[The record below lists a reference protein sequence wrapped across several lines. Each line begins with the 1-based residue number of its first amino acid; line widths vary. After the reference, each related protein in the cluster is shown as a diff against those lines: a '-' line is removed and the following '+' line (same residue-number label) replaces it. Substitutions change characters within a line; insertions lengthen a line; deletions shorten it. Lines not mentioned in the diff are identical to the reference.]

1 MSETASQTVPAER
14 TGQPWRR
21 VMTARDRGERHRAAT
36 PLELFFDLCF
46 VVAVAQG
53 AGELHHSLAEGHFAH
68 GLIGYSIVFF
78 SIWWA
83 WVNFTWFASAYDTD
97 DVPYRLLTLLQIGGV
112 LVLAAGIPAAF
123 ERYSF
128 TTVVIGYVI
137 MRVAMVAQ
145 WARVAREYPAGRP
158 TALRYAVGIGVCQV
172 GWVIRLALP
181 QPWGWIVL
189 GVLAAAEL
197 AVPAW
202 AELRGPPTSWHPGH
216 INERYGL
223 FALIVLGESVAAAT
237 IAVQAAITDQGSS
250 ASLLVLAGGGL
261 LLVFGLWW
269 SYFKHEVTEVLRS
282 STSSVFI
289 WAYGQ
294 YGILAAIAAVG
305 AGLQVAAQT
314 VGHTTHL
321 SPTGAAYTVAVPV
334 AVFVLLTGAVH
345 AWIGQRGHLNQRYLI
360 TVSVLILLTPLAT
373 GLLSL
378 SVVVVVLGLLVASLV
393 IASVTLAHRTMPRTD
408 QQASFR
414 SANPTM

>member
-1 MSETASQTVPAER
+1 
-14 TGQPWRR
+14 
-21 VMTARDRGERHRAAT
+21 MTARDPGERHRAAA

-53 AGELHHSLAEGHFAH
+53 AGELHHSLAEGQLAH
-68 GLIGYSIVFF
+68 ALVGYLVVFF
-78 SIWWA
+78 GIWWA

-97 DVPYRLLTLLQIGGV
+97 DVPYRLLTLLQIGGA
-112 LVLAAGIPAAF
+112 LVIAAGIPAAF
-123 ERYSF
+123 EHYNF

-145 WARVAREYPAGRP
+145 WARVARQHPAGRP
-158 TALRYAVGIGVCQV
+158 TALRYAVGIAACQI
-172 GWVIRLALP
+172 GWVLRLALP
-181 QPWGWIVL
+181 QPWGWIGF

-216 INERYGL
+216 ISERYGL

-237 IAVQAAITDQGSS
+237 IAVQSASTDHGSS
-250 ASLLVLAGGGL
+250 VALLVLAAGGL

-269 SYFKHEVTEVLRS
+269 SYFKHEATQVLRRS
-282 STSSVFI
+282 VRVVFI
-289 WAYGQ
+289 WAYAQ

-305 AGLQVAAQT
+305 AGLQVAVETAT
-314 VGHTTHL
+314 HATHL
-321 SPTGAAYTVAVPV
+321 SPTGAASTVAVPV
-334 AVFVLLTGAVH
+334 AVFVLLAGGVQ
-345 AWIGQRGHLNQRYLI
+345 AWIGQRSPLKQRYLVA
-360 TVSVLILLTPLAT
+360 VSVLILLTPLAA

-378 SVVVVVLGLLVASLV
+378 GGGVVVLGLLVATLV
-393 IASVTLAHRTMPRTD
+393 TAHVVLTQRAMPGTD

-414 SANPTM
+414 GANPGPTR